1 MFGKDTPIAE
11 PRSLCPRKRGETMS
25 FHITGGYDS
34 TITKTF
40 RLPSHMVEKLDS
52 IAYNNKLSLN
62 ALIVQCLEY
71 ALSQMDENM
80 AE

>member
-1 MFGKDTPIAE
+1 
-11 PRSLCPRKRGETMS
+11 MS

-40 RLPSHMVEKLDS
+40 RLPSHMVEKLNS
-52 IAYNNKLSLN
+52 IAYNNNLSLN

-71 ALSQMDENM
+71 ALSQMDKNTSE
-80 AE
+80 